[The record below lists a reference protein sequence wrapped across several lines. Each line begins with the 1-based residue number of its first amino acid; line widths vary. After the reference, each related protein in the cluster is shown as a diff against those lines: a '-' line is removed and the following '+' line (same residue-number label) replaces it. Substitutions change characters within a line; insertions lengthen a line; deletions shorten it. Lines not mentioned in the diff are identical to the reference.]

1 MVSRRDRPLQ
11 TWKTFLCNHMEGIAS
26 IDLFVVPTIALS
38 NCSRFLFSAIDG
50 ERVLADIDSDHGNG
64 SVEFLRHG
72 VLLVFGAPCW
82 LRLLEHGRTIPLA
95 DLIASRPP
103 SGLPPLLCRQW
114 LPRYIVL
121 HRTPEMDCARTS
133 HDREAALSTRSD
145 QAITLR

>member
-38 NCSRFLFSAIDG
+38 NCSRFLFSVIDG

-82 LRLLEHGRTIPLA
+82 LRLLI
-95 DLIASRPP
+95 SRPDCLTATKRP
-103 SGLPPLLCRQW
+103 SAPIMSSMAATLHCVAPDPGDGLC
-114 LPRYIVL
+114 
-121 HRTPEMDCARTS
+121 
-133 HDREAALSTRSD
+133 
-145 QAITLR
+145 